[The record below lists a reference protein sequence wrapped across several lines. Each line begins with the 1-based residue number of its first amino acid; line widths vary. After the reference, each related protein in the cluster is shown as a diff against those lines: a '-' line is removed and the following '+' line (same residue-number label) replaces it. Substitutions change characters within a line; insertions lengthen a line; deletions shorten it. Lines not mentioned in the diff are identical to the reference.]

1 MEVSGLGVQLELEPP
16 AYITATAMSDLSHIC
31 DLHHS
36 SQEHQILNPLNKAR
50 DQIHYLMVLS
60 QIHFRCTML
69 GTPL

>member
-36 SQEHQILNPLNKAR
+36 SQEHQILNPLSEGR
-50 DQIHYLMVLS
+50 D
-60 QIHFRCTML
+60 
-69 GTPL
+69 